1 MLNLKKI
8 HKSVLLILLGSLSLG
23 WVSAEVYN
31 YLNPDRPLAYV
42 RRFRPDVRLLPKNIM
57 AERGEPLFSGD
68 TLRTDNR
75 GYAAVQFMDKSY
87 AKVKPKSELIVR
99 GDVKNTQSITTN
111 IVLKGGEILLEITE
125 RRTGN
130 EFEVTTSTAVAS
142 VKGTKFGVQEG
153 NSYFWV
159 EEGLVDLQS
168 RATGNSVQLSAMMY
182 GQINSDNT
190 ISTGEITREQLLNL
204 NEDYESLSKSV
215 TEPKIIKFRFRDK
228 DGEWRE
234 IELKYYEN

>member
-1 MLNLKKI
+1 MHLKKLQNTV
-8 HKSVLLILLGSLSLG
+8 VLALAGILSLG

-57 AERGEPLFSGD
+57 ADRGEPLFNGD

-99 GDVKNTQSITTN
+99 GDVKNTNSITTN

-125 RRTGN
+125 RRAGN

-142 VKGTKFGVQEG
+142 VKGTKFGVQE
-153 NSYFWV
+153 NSSYFWV

-168 RATGNSVQLSAMMY
+168 RATGNTVQLAAMMF
-182 GQINSDNT
+182 GQINADNT
-190 ISTGEITREQLLNL
+190 ITTGEITREQLLQL
-204 NEDYESLSKSV
+204 NEDYESLNKSV
-215 TEPKIIKFRFRDK
+215 TDPKIIKFRFRDK

>member
-1 MLNLKKI
+1 MMNLKKLQ
-8 HKSVLLILLGSLSLG
+8 KTLVLALAGVLSLG

-57 AERGEPLFSGD
+57 ADRGEPLFNGD

-99 GDVKNTQSITTN
+99 GDVKNTNSITTN

-125 RRTGN
+125 RRAGN

-142 VKGTKFGVQEG
+142 VKGTKFGVQE
-153 NSYFWV
+153 NSSYFWV

-168 RATGNSVQLSAMMY
+168 RATGNTVQLAAMMF
-182 GQINSDNT
+182 GQINADNT
-190 ISTGEITREQLLNL
+190 ITTGEITREQLLQL
-204 NEDYESLSKSV
+204 NEDYESLNKSV
-215 TEPKIIKFRFRDK
+215 TDPKIIKFRFRDK